1 MGPRKML
8 VIFWERHAF
17 SLDGNSRVARIEIGR
32 KQSDAVAGPSPA
44 ISSKRPNKVLFL
56 FYFNNKLATCW

>member
-1 MGPRKML
+1 MMGPRKML

-32 KQSDAVAGPSPA
+32 KQSDAVAGPA
-44 ISSKRPNKVLFL
+44 ISSKHPSKVLFL
-56 FYFNNKLATCW
+56 FYFNNKLATC